1 MPHVPSRFPHN
12 DIMTLTSEQMRYDL
26 AESLGPDLR
35 LGQIFAKGL
44 GAELEDLALAYG
56 PTEGRA
62 ALRQLIAARH
72 GVDGDDVI
80 ATVGCMQALF
90 LIAFILGE
98 PGADAV
104 IGRPV
109 FPNARSVLG
118 AVRMHVGELPIRFD
132 DGYRLDVDRLRSLLT
147 PRTRLVSLASPQNPS
162 GVALTEQEVRGV
174 LAGMDEICPDAFLLV
189 DETYREAVYG
199 DVDVRPS
206 LVGLDRRIVSCAS
219 LSKCHGAP
227 GIRTG
232 WVVTQDRALRAQLAL
247 AKFNTTISNSVV
259 DEAIAL
265 RIMQDLNSIMR
276 DRRRHLAAGL
286 VRTAA
291 FVDAHTELI
300 EWIRPDAG
308 ALCCIRLRREVFDDA
323 AVSRFH
329 AELARRETRVGP
341 GSWFGDEPRVFRLGF
356 GLLTLPDLDEALGRT
371 AQALRQ
377 AATQPAPIATS

>member
-12 DIMTLTSEQMRYDL
+12 DIMTLTSSAVRFDL

-35 LGQIFAKGL
+35 LGQIFADGF

-56 PTEGRA
+56 PTDGSA

-72 GVDGDDVI
+72 GVDADDVI
-80 ATVGCMQALF
+80 TTVGAMQALF

-98 PGADAV
+98 PGAGVV

-109 FPNARSVLG
+109 FPNARSVLD
-118 AVRMHVGELPIRFD
+118 AVRMDVVELPMRFD

-162 GVALTEQEVRGV
+162 GVALTGQEVRGV
-174 LAGMDEICPDAFLLV
+174 LACMQEICPDAFLLV
-189 DETYREAVYG
+189 DETYREAVHG
-199 DVDVRPS
+199 DGDARPS

-219 LSKCHGAP
+219 FSKCHGAP

-232 WVVTQDRALRAQLAL
+232 WVITQDRALRAQLEF

-265 RIMQDLNSIMR
+265 RIMQTLDPMMR

-286 VRTAA
+286 ARTAA
-291 FVDAHTELI
+291 FVEAHADMI
-300 EWIRPDAG
+300 EWVRPDAG
-308 ALCCIRLRREVFDDA
+308 ALCCVRLRRDVFDDA
-323 AVSRFH
+323 AVVRFH
-329 AELARRETRVGP
+329 GELAARETRVGP

-356 GLLTLPDLDEALGRT
+356 GLLTLPDLDEALGRI

-377 AATQPAPIATS
+377 AA